1 MMNPATLLQTLN
13 PRLSALQLPTLTA
26 DTLAALPTP
35 VTVERLTHAVHC
47 AEQNDAGARL
57 YLIRNLPA
65 SARDTPAPRRESTA
79 APPPTHPQPTPAPSS
94 ASTPTPTRPQSIS
107 APGPASTTAP
117 TPTRPQPMPTPEAG
131 PPVGA
136 PTERVLPDPRSRH
149 RIYATKAA
157 LLWELDETRQ
167 HEPTLR
173 LEAAPAMGAK
183 LYDWKQKISL
193 QLTREELPWVAAAVL
208 GLTPHCEFKHHG
220 PENNKGF
227 RLEHQ
232 GSHLFVRVFQKD
244 RPLLALPINAADCFY
259 LAALCLRPLRQASPW
274 LSDQGLIALLRL
286 IVQRMAT
293 GGEAP
298 PAPLRAY

>member
-1 MMNPATLLQTLN
+1 MNPATLLQTLN

-26 DTLAALPTP
+26 DTLAALSTT

-65 SARDTPAPRRESTA
+65 SARDMPAPRRESTA
-79 APPPTHPQPTPAPSS
+79 APPPTHPQPTPAP
-94 ASTPTPTRPQSIS
+94 
-107 APGPASTTAP
+107 
-117 TPTRPQPMPTPEAG
+117 EAG

-136 PTERVLPDPRSRH
+136 PTERALPDPRSRH

-173 LEAAPAMGAK
+173 LEAAPATGAK

-193 QLTREELPWVAAAVL
+193 QLTREELPWVAATVL

>member
-1 MMNPATLLQTLN
+1 MMNSATLLQTLN
-13 PRLSALQLPTLTA
+13 PRLRALQLPTLTA

-57 YLIRNLPA
+57 YLARHLPPCA
-65 SARDTPAPRRESTA
+65 LET
-79 APPPTHPQPTPAPSS
+79 PTPGS
-94 ASTPTPTRPQSIS
+94 ASTPTPTRSQSIS
-107 APGPASTTAP
+107 APDSASTPAP
-117 TPTRPQPMPTPEAG
+117 TPARSQPMPEAS

-136 PTERVLPDPRSRH
+136 PTERALPDPRSRH

-173 LEAAPAMGAK
+173 LEAAPATGAK

-193 QLTREELPWVAAAVL
+193 QLTREELPWVAATVL
-208 GLTPHCEFKHHG
+208 GLTPHCEFKNHG

-232 GSHLFVRVFQKD
+232 GSHLFVRVFQRD